1 VFHNSMILFHNI
13 IQILTL
19 SELAA
24 LWECAVV
31 LEGVEGQWV
40 CGVLVDGNHVWE
52 GRMARAQY
60 LPETLFGGI
69 GITGGTQHEV

>member
-1 VFHNSMILFHNI
+1 VFHKSMILFHNI
-13 IQILTL
+13 IQIPTL
-19 SELAA
+19 SELAG
-24 LWECAVV
+24 LWEYALV

-52 GRMARAQY
+52 GRMAHGLH

-69 GITGGTQHEV
+69 GITGGVQHEV